1 MYRKALHPTLVRVKV
16 KAKGKEKAKEVS
28 RIMGAGT
35 TRNRGSV
42 TPKAKGVKVAKVV
55 KVVKAGNRFS
65 TSPAHLR
72 YLLRI
77 RRRVLVSL
85 NCFSSSLKLRSKMTS
100 RSCECAFFSDVFQR
114 SRTNG
119 NHKTRSEHDRQ

>member
-16 KAKGKEKAKEVS
+16 KAKEKEKAKEVS

-35 TRNRGSV
+35 IRNRGSV
-42 TPKAKGVKVAKVV
+42 TPKAKGVKVV

-65 TSPAHLR
+65 MSPAHLR

-77 RRRVLVSL
+77 RRRLLVSL
-85 NCFSSSLKLRSKMTS
+85 
-100 RSCECAFFSDVFQR
+100 FF
-114 SRTNG
+114 
-119 NHKTRSEHDRQ
+119 

>member
-1 MYRKALHPTLVRVKV
+1 MHQKALHPTLVRVKV
-16 KAKGKEKAKEVS
+16 KAKEKEKAKEVS

-42 TPKAKGVKVAKVV
+42 TPKAKGVKEVKVV

-77 RRRVLVSL
+77 RRRLLVSL
-85 NCFSSSLKLRSKMTS
+85 NCFSSSLEFKIKDDLP
-100 RSCECAFFSDVFQR
+100 FL
-114 SRTNG
+114 
-119 NHKTRSEHDRQ
+119 